1 MPQCRKFR
9 LCGRKLVLFLTRL
22 LFLMQIKDLGVKA
35 GVVLNPGTPL
45 SAIEEVLDIV
55 DLVLLMSVN
64 PGECITFVLASHIG

>member
-1 MPQCRKFR
+1 
-9 LCGRKLVLFLTRL
+9 VLLLTGL
-22 LFLMQIKDLGVKA
+22 LLQIKDLGVKA

-64 PGECITFVLASHIG
+64 PGECITLCVISSRASSATSL